1 MLEALRHAG
10 EYSLDQDAPR
20 AQISDMTTDVT
31 ERWQRIEELTTEVIA
46 LGETI
51 QREKRTIRVRRRALM
66 DLEEEQD
73 RLHDTAN
80 DGSQHTQL
88 REDLTTQLRALEET
102 VNRAFRELKER
113 RREVAYLELKHA
125 TVKRELGRLQLPPEV
140 S

>member
-1 MLEALRHAG
+1 
-10 EYSLDQDAPR
+10 
-20 AQISDMTTDVT
+20 MTTDVT
-31 ERWQRIEELTTEVIA
+31 ERWQQIEELTTEVIA

-88 REDLTTQLRALEET
+88 REDLTTQCALEET
-102 VNRAFRELKER
+102 VNREVGAWRAER
-113 RREVAYLELKHA
+113 SGVW
-125 TVKRELGRLQLPPEV
+125 

>member
-1 MLEALRHAG
+1 MHTH
-10 EYSLDQDAPR
+10 

-66 DLEEEQD
+66 DLEVEQD

-80 DGSQHTQL
+80 DGSQPTQL
-88 REDLTTQLRALEET
+88 RDDLMTQLRALEET
-102 VNRAFRELKER
+102 VNREFRELKER

-140 S
+140 TG

>member
-1 MLEALRHAG
+1 
-10 EYSLDQDAPR
+10 
-20 AQISDMTTDVT
+20 MTTDVT
-31 ERWQRIEELTTEVIA
+31 ERWQQIEELTTEVIA

-102 VNRAFRELKER
+102 VNREVRELKER

-140 S
+140 TG

>member
-1 MLEALRHAG
+1 
-10 EYSLDQDAPR
+10 
-20 AQISDMTTDVT
+20 MTTDVT

-51 QREKRTIRVRRRALM
+51 QREKRTIRVRRRRALM
-66 DLEEEQD
+66 DLEVEQD
-73 RLHDTAN
+73 RLHDAAT

-88 REDLTTQLRALEET
+88 REDLRTQLRALEEA
-102 VNRAFRELKER
+102 VNREVGELKER